1 MKFSLTLILSSLMLF
16 LASCSTSPVKKT
28 DSTFLNIKLQ
38 TSNKNKEIILEHLL
52 EQDFNFS
59 VEFNIENSYKL
70 NNNIVSSNLKYFCNS
85 FIQDQNMHLETLIFN
100 STRNNKKKILIIY
113 SKNYEK
119 DASKIRNKY
128 PNELYFYLDREDYEY
143 RIREILG
150 VNNSFNKNTQIL
162 SFDKSL
168 KIEHSPRIRNDI
180 SKIYYLLDYDFGKT
194 VVPIVR
200 NYAFEIDSYSSSE
213 IFHDASNI
221 KKLVDFEN
229 LYIPLS
235 DEMLEK
241 IKKNKNIKSIE
252 NELEKL
258 LIEDLVLIEKV
269 YQNNLFRKNLMLN
282 TSTQRIQNNNKC
294 IKRNL
299 SISRISSNEISSLP

>member
-85 FIQDQNMHLETLIFN
+85 FIQDQNMHLETLIFD

-150 VNNSFNKNTQIL
+150 INNSFNKNTQIL

-299 SISRISSNEISSLP
+299 SISRISSNELSSLP

>member
-16 LASCSTSPVKKT
+16 LASCSTSTVKKT

-38 TSNKNKEIILEHLL
+38 TSNKNKELILEHLL

-85 FIQDQNMHLETLIFN
+85 FIQDQNMHLETLIFD

-252 NELEKL
+252 SELEKL
-258 LIEDLVLIEKV
+258 LIEDFVLIEKV

-299 SISRISSNEISSLP
+299 SISRISSSELSSLP

>member
-16 LASCSTSPVKKT
+16 LASCSSSQIKKT

-85 FIQDQNMHLETLIFN
+85 FIQDQNMHLETLIFD

-150 VNNSFNKNTQIL
+150 INNSFNKNTQIL

-252 NELEKL
+252 SELEKL
-258 LIEDLVLIEKV
+258 LIEDLVLIEKI

-299 SISRISSNEISSLP
+299 SILRISSNELSSLP

>member
-85 FIQDQNMHLETLIFN
+85 FIQDQNMHLETLIFD

-235 DEMLEK
+235 DEILEK

-252 NELEKL
+252 SELEKL

-299 SISRISSNEISSLP
+299 SISRISSNELSNLP

>member
-1 MKFSLTLILSSLMLF
+1 MFYISR
-16 LASCSTSPVKKT
+16 KKT

-299 SISRISSNEISSLP
+299 SISRISSSELSSLP

>member
-85 FIQDQNMHLETLIFN
+85 FIQDQNMHLETLIFD

-235 DEMLEK
+235 DEILEK

-299 SISRISSNEISSLP
+299 SILRISSNELSSLP

>member
-16 LASCSTSPVKKT
+16 LASCSTSTVKKT

-85 FIQDQNMHLETLIFN
+85 FIQDQNMHLETLIFD

-213 IFHDASNI
+213 IFHNASNI

-299 SISRISSNEISSLP
+299 SISRISSNELSSLP

>member
-16 LASCSTSPVKKT
+16 LASCSTSTVKKT

-70 NNNIVSSNLKYFCNS
+70 DNNIVSSNLKYFCNS
-85 FIQDQNMHLETLIFN
+85 FIQDQNMHLESLIFD

-252 NELEKL
+252 SELEKL

-299 SISRISSNEISSLP
+299 SISRISSNELSSLP

>member
-85 FIQDQNMHLETLIFN
+85 FIQDQNMHLETLIFD

-150 VNNSFNKNTQIL
+150 VNSSFNKNTQIL
-162 SFDKSL
+162 NFDKSL

-258 LIEDLVLIEKV
+258 LIEDFVLIEKV

-299 SISRISSNEISSLP
+299 SISRISSNELSSLP

>member
-1 MKFSLTLILSSLMLF
+1 MLF
-16 LASCSTSPVKKT
+16 LASCSTSTVKKT